1 MVENLKY
8 IEDPSDE
15 WAEGPKMELV
25 ENPKYSVNNEELIR
39 EIEKPFIEQ
48 QKLVENPKYIEDPSE
63 EWAIGPNKKVL
74 PMEEQQKNNF
84 RDIYIRDMLENF
96 SEHKI
101 IKENKNQGI
110 KRKTKY
116 ITQQKHRVRMV
127 TDRENDQI
135 INEDVIEEFSKPVV
149 EWDIT
154 PMSYLWKA

>member
-1 MVENLKY
+1 
-8 IEDPSDE
+8 
-15 WAEGPKMELV
+15 MELV

-135 INEDVIEEFSKPVV
+135 INEDLIEEFSKPVV

-154 PMSYLWKA
+154 PMSYL